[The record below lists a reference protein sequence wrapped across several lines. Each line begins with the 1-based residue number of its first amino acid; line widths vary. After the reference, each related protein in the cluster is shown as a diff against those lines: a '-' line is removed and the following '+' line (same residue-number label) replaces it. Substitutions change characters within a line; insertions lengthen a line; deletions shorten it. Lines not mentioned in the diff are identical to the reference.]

1 MATNHSPD
9 PQTRSRWKKG
19 IRERCSR
26 ETKETGLRVV
36 GVAKD
41 GGESRFSNSGRESAG
56 GEESR
61 REKGGRN
68 GQKRKNQLLSPHVC
82 FLRWRVL
89 RSWVLCCVVFRCGK
103 SSALRQTISGSVRFA
118 DIP

>member
-1 MATNHSPD
+1 ME
-9 PQTRSRWKKG
+9 
-19 IRERCSR
+19 ERNKRKCSR
-26 ETKETGLRVV
+26 ETKETGLRVI

-56 GEESR
+56 GEERR

-89 RSWVLCCVVFRCGK
+89 ESWVLCCVVFRCGNRLPFAK
-103 SSALRQTISGSVRFA
+103 RFRVPS
-118 DIP
+118 DSKIFRSL